1 MSYHKDRIIKII
13 ADHLG
18 LAINDI
24 RSNETLED
32 NTADELDMLEIL
44 MEIED
49 ELNIFIDDDDVDLIR
64 SSPIDYLIAL
74 AGRLVVA
81 S

>member
-49 ELNIFIDDDDVDLIR
+49 ELNIFIDDNDVDMIR

-74 AGRLVVA
+74 VDRLVVA